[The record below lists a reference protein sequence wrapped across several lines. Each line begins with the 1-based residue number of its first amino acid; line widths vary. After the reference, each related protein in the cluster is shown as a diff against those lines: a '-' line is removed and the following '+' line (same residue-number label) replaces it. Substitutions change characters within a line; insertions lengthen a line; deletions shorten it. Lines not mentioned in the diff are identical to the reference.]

1 MKKIIPALIFT
12 AAAAG
17 ATAIYIKKKLF
28 DNNKVKLIELE
39 FQQDEDNPD
48 SSEVHQQ
55 DEVLVEV
62 NVLPQHETKVEAN
75 VEQNENVELAS
86 DNEEVDSIQDE
97 ESVEQNENVELA
109 SNNEEVNSIQEEE
122 SVEQSENV
130 EFVSDNEEVD
140 TIQDEETVDDVQN
153 EEIEDVEQSEEVQ
166 DGLLT
171 EEEIVEEIEPVISD
185 EELSEIEQIVDQ
197 FVTQQQSE
205 KTESIAD
212 DHLSFQEDQVDTVAQ
227 IDDITTEIDQI
238 IGDIINQDETSNE
251 TLGQDEIETIVDEN
265 TIDDLISNLEEQKAN
280 QQAMDDIE
288 QLIED
293 EVKSIDESEMSDDE
307 LIEKFSKQYP
317 AVSQKRIS
325 LILTTIDRMLDAVGK
340 CDYITLQHF
349 IEFEDEKQKESFSK
363 ISSTVGYETEPSR
376 KNKELIL
383 SAIVINNRLT
393 IAHTILSLS
402 DNAADYHGNY
412 NGWAVKSTE

>member
-39 FQQDEDNPD
+39 FQQNEDNPG
-48 SSEVHQQ
+48 STEVQQQ

-62 NVLPQHETKVEAN
+62 NVLPQHETKVEET
-75 VEQNENVELAS
+75 VEQNENVEFVS
-86 DNEEVDSIQDE
+86 DTEEVDSIQDE
-97 ESVEQNENVELA
+97 ET
-109 SNNEEVNSIQEEE
+109 
-122 SVEQSENV
+122 VEQSEND

-140 TIQDEETVDDVQN
+140 SAQDEETVDDVQN
-153 EEIEDVEQSEEVQ
+153 EEIEDVEQIEDVQ
-166 DGLLT
+166 DELLT

-212 DHLSFQEDQVDTVAQ
+212 DHLSLQEYQVDTVAQ

-349 IEFEDEKQKESFSK
+349 IEFEDEKQKESFSQ

>member
-39 FQQDEDNPD
+39 FQQDEENPD
-48 SSEVHQQ
+48 STEVHQQ

-62 NVLPQHETKVEAN
+62 NVLPQHDTKV
-75 VEQNENVELAS
+75 
-86 DNEEVDSIQDE
+86 E

-109 SNNEEVNSIQEEE
+109 SDTEEVDSIQDEET
-122 SVEQSENV
+122 VEQSENV

-140 TIQDEETVDDVQN
+140 SVQDEDTVDDLQN
-153 EEIEDVEQSEEVQ
+153 EEIEVEDVQ

-251 TLGQDEIETIVDEN
+251 ALGQDEIETIVDEN

-349 IEFEDEKQKESFSK
+349 IEFEDEKQKESFSQ
-363 ISSTVGYETEPSR
+363 ISSTVGYEMEPSR

-402 DNAADYHGNY
+402 NNAADYHGNY

>member
-39 FQQDEDNPD
+39 FQQDEDNPG
-48 SSEVHQQ
+48 STEVQQQ

-62 NVLPQHETKVEAN
+62 NVLPQHETKVEES

-97 ESVEQNENVELA
+97 E
-109 SNNEEVNSIQEEE
+109 
-122 SVEQSENV
+122 
-130 EFVSDNEEVD
+130 
-140 TIQDEETVDDVQN
+140 TVDDVQN
-153 EEIEDVEQSEEVQ
+153 EEIEDEDVQ

-171 EEEIVEEIEPVISD
+171 EEEEIVEEIEPVISD

-212 DHLSFQEDQVDTVAQ
+212 DHLSLQENQVDTVAQ

-349 IEFEDEKQKESFSK
+349 IEFEDEKQKESFSQ

>member
-39 FQQDEDNPD
+39 FQQDEDNPG
-48 SSEVHQQ
+48 STEVQQQ

-62 NVLPQHETKVEAN
+62 NVLPQHETKVEET

-97 ESVEQNENVELA
+97 ET
-109 SNNEEVNSIQEEE
+109 
-122 SVEQSENV
+122 VEQSENV
-130 EFVSDNEEVD
+130 EFASDNEEVD
-140 TIQDEETVDDVQN
+140 SIQDEETVDDVQN

-197 FVTQQQSE
+197 FVTKQQSE

-212 DHLSFQEDQVDTVAQ
+212 DHLSLQEDQVDTVAQ

-349 IEFEDEKQKESFSK
+349 IEFEDEKQKESFSQ

>member
-39 FQQDEDNPD
+39 FQQDEDNPG
-48 SSEVHQQ
+48 STEVHQQ

-62 NVLPQHETKVEAN
+62 NVLPQHETKVEES

-86 DNEEVDSIQDE
+86 DNEKVDSIQDE
-97 ESVEQNENVELA
+97 ETVEQNENVELA
-109 SNNEEVNSIQEEE
+109 SDTEEVDSIQEEE

-140 TIQDEETVDDVQN
+140 SIQDEETVDDVQN
-153 EEIEDVEQSEEVQ
+153 EEIEDEEVQ

-251 TLGQDEIETIVDEN
+251 TLSQDEIETIVDEN

-349 IEFEDEKQKESFSK
+349 IEFEDEKQKESFSQ

>member
-39 FQQDEDNPD
+39 FQQDEDNPG
-48 SSEVHQQ
+48 STEVQQQ

-62 NVLPQHETKVEAN
+62 NVLPQHETKIEET

-86 DNEEVDSIQDE
+86 DNEKVDSIQDE
-97 ESVEQNENVELA
+97 ETVEQSENVELA
-109 SNNEEVNSIQEEE
+109 SDNEEVNSIQEEE

-140 TIQDEETVDDVQN
+140 SVQDEDTVDDLQN
-153 EEIEDVEQSEEVQ
+153 EEIEVEDVQ

-349 IEFEDEKQKESFSK
+349 IEFEDEKQKESFSQ
-363 ISSTVGYETEPSR
+363 ISSTVGYEMEPSR

>member
-39 FQQDEDNPD
+39 FQQDEDNPG
-48 SSEVHQQ
+48 STEVQQQ

-62 NVLPQHETKVEAN
+62 NVLPQHETKVEET

-97 ESVEQNENVELA
+97 E
-109 SNNEEVNSIQEEE
+109 
-122 SVEQSENV
+122 
-130 EFVSDNEEVD
+130 
-140 TIQDEETVDDVQN
+140 TVDDVQN
-153 EEIEDVEQSEEVQ
+153 EEIEDEDVQ

-212 DHLSFQEDQVDTVAQ
+212 DHLSLQENQVDTVAQ

-325 LILTTIDRMLDAVGK
+325 LILTTIAFFFSSISDFLASNSSNFLDNSYL
-340 CDYITLQHF
+340 D
-349 IEFEDEKQKESFSK
+349 S
-363 ISSTVGYETEPSR
+363 
-376 KNKELIL
+376 ELIVSTISNLNL
-383 SAIVINNRLT
+383 SFPK
-393 IAHTILSLS
+393 SLIS
-402 DNAADYHGNY
+402 FY
-412 NGWAVKSTE
+412 KEFLI

>member
-39 FQQDEDNPD
+39 FQQDEDNPG
-48 SSEVHQQ
+48 STEVHQQ

-62 NVLPQHETKVEAN
+62 NVLPQHETKVEES

-86 DNEEVDSIQDE
+86 DNEKVDSIQDE
-97 ESVEQNENVELA
+97 ETVEQNENVELA
-109 SNNEEVNSIQEEE
+109 SDTEEVDSIQEEE

-140 TIQDEETVDDVQN
+140 SIQDEETVDDVQN
-153 EEIEDVEQSEEVQ
+153 EEIEDEEVQ

-205 KTESIAD
+205 KTENVTD

-251 TLGQDEIETIVDEN
+251 TLSQDEIETIVDEN

-349 IEFEDEKQKESFSK
+349 IEFEDEKQKESFSQ
-363 ISSTVGYETEPSR
+363 ISSTVGYEMEPSR

>member
-39 FQQDEDNPD
+39 FQQDEDIPD
-48 SSEVHQQ
+48 STEVHQQ

-62 NVLPQHETKVEAN
+62 NVLPQHETKVEET

-86 DNEEVDSIQDE
+86 DNEEVNSIQDE
-97 ESVEQNENVELA
+97 ET
-109 SNNEEVNSIQEEE
+109 
-122 SVEQSENV
+122 VEQSENV

-140 TIQDEETVDDVQN
+140 SIQEEESVEQSEKVEFVSDNEEVDSIQDEETVDDVQN
-153 EEIEDVEQSEEVQ
+153 EEIEDEEVQ

-251 TLGQDEIETIVDEN
+251 TLGQDEIETVVDEN

-349 IEFEDEKQKESFSK
+349 IEFEDEKQKESFSQ

>member
-48 SSEVHQQ
+48 STEVHQQ

-62 NVLPQHETKVEAN
+62 NVLPQHETKVEES
-75 VEQNENVELAS
+75 VEQHEKVELAS
-86 DNEEVDSIQDE
+86 DNEEVNSIQDE
-97 ESVEQNENVELA
+97 ET
-109 SNNEEVNSIQEEE
+109 
-122 SVEQSENV
+122 VEQSENV

-140 TIQDEETVDDVQN
+140 SIQDEETVDDVQN
-153 EEIEDVEQSEEVQ
+153 EEIEDVEQIEDVH

-212 DHLSFQEDQVDTVAQ
+212 DHLSLQEDQVDTVAQ

-251 TLGQDEIETIVDEN
+251 TLNQDEIETIVDEN

-349 IEFEDEKQKESFSK
+349 IEFEDEKQKESFSQ

>member
-39 FQQDEDNPD
+39 FQQDEDNPG
-48 SSEVHQQ
+48 STEVHQQ

-62 NVLPQHETKVEAN
+62 NVLPQHETKVEES

-86 DNEEVDSIQDE
+86 DNEKVDSIQDE
-97 ESVEQNENVELA
+97 ETVEQNENVELA
-109 SNNEEVNSIQEEE
+109 SDTEEVDSIQEEE

-140 TIQDEETVDDVQN
+140 SIQDEETVNDVQN
-153 EEIEDVEQSEEVQ
+153 EEIEDEEVQ

-251 TLGQDEIETIVDEN
+251 TLGQDEIETVVDEN

-349 IEFEDEKQKESFSK
+349 IEFEDEKQKESFSQ

>member
-39 FQQDEDNPD
+39 FQQDEDIPD
-48 SSEVHQQ
+48 STEVQQQ

-62 NVLPQHETKVEAN
+62 NVLPQHETKVEET
-75 VEQNENVELAS
+75 VEQNENVELVS
-86 DNEEVDSIQDE
+86 D
-97 ESVEQNENVELA
+97 
-109 SNNEEVNSIQEEE
+109 NEEVNSIQEEE
-122 SVEQSENV
+122 SVEQSENDK
-130 EFVSDNEEVD
+130 FVSDNEEVNSV
-140 TIQDEETVDDVQN
+140 QDEETVDDVQN
-153 EEIEDVEQSEEVQ
+153 EEIEDAEVQ

-205 KTESIAD
+205 KTENVTD

-251 TLGQDEIETIVDEN
+251 ALGQDEIETIVDEN

-349 IEFEDEKQKESFSK
+349 IEFEDEKQKESFSQ
-363 ISSTVGYETEPSR
+363 ISSTVGYEMEPSR

>member
-39 FQQDEDNPD
+39 FQQDEDNPG
-48 SSEVHQQ
+48 STEVHQQ

-62 NVLPQHETKVEAN
+62 NVLPQHETKVEET
-75 VEQNENVELAS
+75 VEQSENVELAS
-86 DNEEVDSIQDE
+86 D
-97 ESVEQNENVELA
+97 
-109 SNNEEVNSIQEEE
+109 NEEVNSIQEEE

-140 TIQDEETVDDVQN
+140 SIQDEETVDDVQN
-153 EEIEDVEQSEEVQ
+153 EEIADENVQ

-349 IEFEDEKQKESFSK
+349 IEFEDEKQKESFSQ
-363 ISSTVGYETEPSR
+363 ISSTVGYEMEPSR

>member
-39 FQQDEDNPD
+39 FQQDEDNPG
-48 SSEVHQQ
+48 STEVHQQ

-62 NVLPQHETKVEAN
+62 NVLPQHETKVEES

-86 DNEEVDSIQDE
+86 DNEKVDSIQDE
-97 ESVEQNENVELA
+97 ETVEQNENVELA
-109 SNNEEVNSIQEEE
+109 SDTEEVDSIQEEE

-140 TIQDEETVDDVQN
+140 SIQDEETVDDVQN
-153 EEIEDVEQSEEVQ
+153 EEIEDEEVQ

-251 TLGQDEIETIVDEN
+251 ALGQDEIETIVDEN

-349 IEFEDEKQKESFSK
+349 IEFEDEKQKESFSQ
-363 ISSTVGYETEPSR
+363 ISSTVGYEMEPSR

>member
-39 FQQDEDNPD
+39 FQQDEDNPG
-48 SSEVHQQ
+48 STEVHQQ

-62 NVLPQHETKVEAN
+62 NVLPQHETKVEET

-86 DNEEVDSIQDE
+86 DTEEVD
-97 ESVEQNENVELA
+97 
-109 SNNEEVNSIQEEE
+109 SIQEEE
-122 SVEQSENV
+122 SVEQSEKV

-140 TIQDEETVDDVQN
+140 SIQDEETVDDVQN
-153 EEIEDVEQSEEVQ
+153 EEIEDEEVQ

-251 TLGQDEIETIVDEN
+251 TLGQDEIETVVDEN

-349 IEFEDEKQKESFSK
+349 IEFEDEKQKESFSQ

>member
-39 FQQDEDNPD
+39 FQQDEDNPG
-48 SSEVHQQ
+48 STEVHQQ

-62 NVLPQHETKVEAN
+62 NVLPQHETKVEESVEQNENVELASDN
-75 VEQNENVELAS
+75 EKVDSIQDEETVEQNENVELAS
-86 DNEEVDSIQDE
+86 DNEEVNSIQDE
-97 ESVEQNENVELA
+97 ET
-109 SNNEEVNSIQEEE
+109 
-122 SVEQSENV
+122 VEQSENV

-140 TIQDEETVDDVQN
+140 SIQDEETVDDVQN
-153 EEIEDVEQSEEVQ
+153 EEIEDEEVQ

-251 TLGQDEIETIVDEN
+251 ALGQDEIETIVDKN

-349 IEFEDEKQKESFSK
+349 IEFEDEKQKESFSQ

>member
-39 FQQDEDNPD
+39 FQQDEDNPG
-48 SSEVHQQ
+48 STEVHQQ

-62 NVLPQHETKVEAN
+62 NVLPQHETKVEES

-86 DNEEVDSIQDE
+86 DNEKVDSIQDE
-97 ESVEQNENVELA
+97 ETVEQNENVELA
-109 SNNEEVNSIQEEE
+109 SDTEEVDSIQEEE

-140 TIQDEETVDDVQN
+140 SIQDEETVDDVQN
-153 EEIEDVEQSEEVQ
+153 EEIEDEEVQ

-205 KTESIAD
+205 KTENVTD

-251 TLGQDEIETIVDEN
+251 TLGQDEIETVVDEN

-349 IEFEDEKQKESFSK
+349 IEFEDEKQKESFSQ
-363 ISSTVGYETEPSR
+363 ISSTVGYEMEPSR

>member
-39 FQQDEDNPD
+39 FQQDEDNPG
-48 SSEVHQQ
+48 STEVHQQ

-62 NVLPQHETKVEAN
+62 NVLPQHEIKVEET

-97 ESVEQNENVELA
+97 ET
-109 SNNEEVNSIQEEE
+109 
-122 SVEQSENV
+122 VEQSENV

-140 TIQDEETVDDVQN
+140 SVQDEETVDDVQN
-153 EEIEDVEQSEEVQ
+153 EEIEVEEVQ

-251 TLGQDEIETIVDEN
+251 ALGQDEIETIVDEN

-349 IEFEDEKQKESFSK
+349 IEFEDEKQKESFSQ
-363 ISSTVGYETEPSR
+363 ISSTVGYEMEPSR

>member
-39 FQQDEDNPD
+39 FQQDEDNPG
-48 SSEVHQQ
+48 STEVHQQ

-62 NVLPQHETKVEAN
+62 NVLPQHETKVEES

-86 DNEEVDSIQDE
+86 DNEKVDSIQDE
-97 ESVEQNENVELA
+97 ETVEQNENVELA
-109 SNNEEVNSIQEEE
+109 SDTEEVDSIQEEE

-140 TIQDEETVDDVQN
+140 SIQDEETVDDVQN
-153 EEIEDVEQSEEVQ
+153 EEIEDEDVQ

-251 TLGQDEIETIVDEN
+251 TLGQDEIETVVDEN

-349 IEFEDEKQKESFSK
+349 IEFEDEKQKESFSQ
-363 ISSTVGYETEPSR
+363 ISSTVGYEMEPSR

>member
-39 FQQDEDNPD
+39 FQQDEDNPG
-48 SSEVHQQ
+48 STEVHQQ

-62 NVLPQHETKVEAN
+62 NVLPQHETKIEAN
-75 VEQNENVELAS
+75 VEQSENVELAS
-86 DNEEVDSIQDE
+86 D
-97 ESVEQNENVELA
+97 
-109 SNNEEVNSIQEEE
+109 NEEVNSIQEEE
-122 SVEQSENV
+122 SVEQSEHV

-140 TIQDEETVDDVQN
+140 SIQDEETVDDVQN
-153 EEIEDVEQSEEVQ
+153 EEIEDEEVQ

-349 IEFEDEKQKESFSK
+349 IEFEDEKQKESFSQ

>member
-39 FQQDEDNPD
+39 FQQDEENPD
-48 SSEVHQQ
+48 STEVQQQ

-62 NVLPQHETKVEAN
+62 NVLPQHETKVEES

-86 DNEEVDSIQDE
+86 DNEKVDSIQDE
-97 ESVEQNENVELA
+97 ET
-109 SNNEEVNSIQEEE
+109 
-122 SVEQSENV
+122 VEQSENV

-140 TIQDEETVDDVQN
+140 SIQDEETVDDVQN
-153 EEIEDVEQSEEVQ
+153 DEIEDEDVQ

-205 KTESIAD
+205 KTENVTD

-349 IEFEDEKQKESFSK
+349 IEFEDEKQKESFSQ
-363 ISSTVGYETEPSR
+363 ISSTVGYEMEPSR

>member
-39 FQQDEDNPD
+39 FQQDEDNPG
-48 SSEVHQQ
+48 STEVQQQ

-62 NVLPQHETKVEAN
+62 NVLPQHETKIEET

-86 DNEEVDSIQDE
+86 DNEEVNSIQDE
-97 ESVEQNENVELA
+97 ET
-109 SNNEEVNSIQEEE
+109 
-122 SVEQSENV
+122 VEQSENV

-140 TIQDEETVDDVQN
+140 SIQDEETVDDVQN
-153 EEIEDVEQSEEVQ
+153 EEIEDAEVQ

-251 TLGQDEIETIVDEN
+251 TLSQDEIETIVDEN

-349 IEFEDEKQKESFSK
+349 IEFEDEKQKESFSQ

>member
-39 FQQDEDNPD
+39 FQQDEDNPG
-48 SSEVHQQ
+48 STEVHQQ

-62 NVLPQHETKVEAN
+62 NVLPQHEIKVEET

-97 ESVEQNENVELA
+97 ET
-109 SNNEEVNSIQEEE
+109 
-122 SVEQSENV
+122 VEQSENV

-140 TIQDEETVDDVQN
+140 SVQDEETVDDVQN
-153 EEIEDVEQSEEVQ
+153 EEIEVEEVQ

-205 KTESIAD
+205 KTENVTD

-251 TLGQDEIETIVDEN
+251 TLSQDEIETIVDEN

-349 IEFEDEKQKESFSK
+349 IEFEDEKQKESFSQ
-363 ISSTVGYETEPSR
+363 ISSTVGYEMEPSR

>member
-39 FQQDEDNPD
+39 FQQDEENPD
-48 SSEVHQQ
+48 STEVHQQ

-62 NVLPQHETKVEAN
+62 NVLPQHETKIEET

-86 DNEEVDSIQDE
+86 DNEKVDS
-97 ESVEQNENVELA
+97 
-109 SNNEEVNSIQEEE
+109 
-122 SVEQSENV
+122 
-130 EFVSDNEEVD
+130 
-140 TIQDEETVDDVQN
+140 IQDEETVDDVQN
-153 EEIEDVEQSEEVQ
+153 EEIEDEDVQ
-166 DGLLT
+166 DRLLT

-349 IEFEDEKQKESFSK
+349 IEFEDEKQKESFSQ

>member
-39 FQQDEDNPD
+39 FQQDEDIPD
-48 SSEVHQQ
+48 STEVHQQ

-62 NVLPQHETKVEAN
+62 NVLPQHETKVEET

-86 DNEEVDSIQDE
+86 DNEEVNSIQDE
-97 ESVEQNENVELA
+97 ET
-109 SNNEEVNSIQEEE
+109 
-122 SVEQSENV
+122 VEQSENV

-140 TIQDEETVDDVQN
+140 SIQEEESVEQSEKVEFVSDNEEVDSIQDEETVDDVQN
-153 EEIEDVEQSEEVQ
+153 EEIEDEEVQ

-251 TLGQDEIETIVDEN
+251 ALGQDEIETIVDEN

-349 IEFEDEKQKESFSK
+349 IEFEDEKQKESFSQ

>member
-39 FQQDEDNPD
+39 FQQDEDNPG
-48 SSEVHQQ
+48 STEVHQQ

-62 NVLPQHETKVEAN
+62 NVLPQHETKVEES

-86 DNEEVDSIQDE
+86 DNEKVDSIQDE
-97 ESVEQNENVELA
+97 ETVEQNENVELA
-109 SNNEEVNSIQEEE
+109 SDTEEVDSIQEEE

-140 TIQDEETVDDVQN
+140 SIQDEETVDDVQN
-153 EEIEDVEQSEEVQ
+153 EEIEDEDVQ

-251 TLGQDEIETIVDEN
+251 ALGQDEIETIVDEN

-349 IEFEDEKQKESFSK
+349 IEFEDEKQKESFSQ
-363 ISSTVGYETEPSR
+363 ISSTVGYEMEPSR

>member
-39 FQQDEDNPD
+39 FQQDEENPG
-48 SSEVHQQ
+48 STEVHQQ

-62 NVLPQHETKVEAN
+62 NVLPQHETKIEET

-86 DNEEVDSIQDE
+86 DNEKVDSIQDE
-97 ESVEQNENVELA
+97 ETVEQSENVELA
-109 SNNEEVNSIQEEE
+109 SDNEEVNSIQEEE

-140 TIQDEETVDDVQN
+140 SVQDEETVDDVQN
-153 EEIEDVEQSEEVQ
+153 EEIEDAEVQ

-212 DHLSFQEDQVDTVAQ
+212 DHLSLQEDQVDTVAQ

-349 IEFEDEKQKESFSK
+349 IEFEDEKQKESFSQ

>member
-39 FQQDEDNPD
+39 FQQDEDNPG
-48 SSEVHQQ
+48 STEVHQQ

-62 NVLPQHETKVEAN
+62 NVLPQHEIKVEET

-86 DNEEVDSIQDE
+86 DTEEVD
-97 ESVEQNENVELA
+97 
-109 SNNEEVNSIQEEE
+109 SIQEEE
-122 SVEQSENV
+122 SVEQSEKV
-130 EFVSDNEEVD
+130 EFVSDDEEVD
-140 TIQDEETVDDVQN
+140 SIQDEETVDDVQN
-153 EEIEDVEQSEEVQ
+153 EEIEDEEVQ

-251 TLGQDEIETIVDEN
+251 ALGQDEIETIVDEN

-349 IEFEDEKQKESFSK
+349 IEFEDEKQKESFSQ
-363 ISSTVGYETEPSR
+363 ISSTVGYEMEPSR

>member
-39 FQQDEDNPD
+39 FQQDEDNPG
-48 SSEVHQQ
+48 STEVHQQ

-62 NVLPQHETKVEAN
+62 NVLPQHEIKVEET

-86 DNEEVDSIQDE
+86 DNEKVD
-97 ESVEQNENVELA
+97 
-109 SNNEEVNSIQEEE
+109 SIQEEE

-140 TIQDEETVDDVQN
+140 SIQDEETVDDVQN
-153 EEIEDVEQSEEVQ
+153 EEIEDEEVQ

-251 TLGQDEIETIVDEN
+251 TLSQDEIETIVDEN

-349 IEFEDEKQKESFSK
+349 IEFEDEKQKESFSQ
-363 ISSTVGYETEPSR
+363 ISSTVGYEMEPSR

>member
-39 FQQDEDNPD
+39 FQQDEDNPG
-48 SSEVHQQ
+48 STEVHQQ

-62 NVLPQHETKVEAN
+62 NVLPQHETKVEES

-86 DNEEVDSIQDE
+86 DNEKVDSIQDE
-97 ESVEQNENVELA
+97 ETVEQNENVELA
-109 SNNEEVNSIQEEE
+109 SDTEEVDSIQDEET
-122 SVEQSENV
+122 VEQSENV

-140 TIQDEETVDDVQN
+140 SVQDKETVDDVQN
-153 EEIEDVEQSEEVQ
+153 EEIEVEEVQ

-205 KTESIAD
+205 KTENVTD

-251 TLGQDEIETIVDEN
+251 TLSQDEIETIVDEN

-349 IEFEDEKQKESFSK
+349 IEFEDEKQKESFSQ
-363 ISSTVGYETEPSR
+363 ISSTVGYEMEPSR

>member
-39 FQQDEDNPD
+39 FQQDEDIPD
-48 SSEVHQQ
+48 STEVHQQ

-62 NVLPQHETKVEAN
+62 NVLPQHETKVEET

-86 DNEEVDSIQDE
+86 DNEEVNSIQDE
-97 ESVEQNENVELA
+97 ET
-109 SNNEEVNSIQEEE
+109 
-122 SVEQSENV
+122 VEQSENV

-140 TIQDEETVDDVQN
+140 SIQEEESVEQSEKVEFVSDNEEVDSIQDEETVDDVQN
-153 EEIEDVEQSEEVQ
+153 EEIEDEDVQ

-251 TLGQDEIETIVDEN
+251 TLGQDEIETVVDEN

-349 IEFEDEKQKESFSK
+349 IEFEDEKQKESFSQ

>member
-39 FQQDEDNPD
+39 FQQDEDNPG
-48 SSEVHQQ
+48 STEVHQQ

-62 NVLPQHETKVEAN
+62 NVLPQHETKVEET
-75 VEQNENVELAS
+75 VEQSEHVELAS
-86 DNEEVDSIQDE
+86 D
-97 ESVEQNENVELA
+97 
-109 SNNEEVNSIQEEE
+109 NEEVNSIQEEE

-140 TIQDEETVDDVQN
+140 SIQDEETVDDVQN
-153 EEIEDVEQSEEVQ
+153 EEIEDEEVQ

-349 IEFEDEKQKESFSK
+349 IEFEDEKQKESFSQ

>member
-39 FQQDEDNPD
+39 FQQDEDIPD
-48 SSEVHQQ
+48 STEVHQQ

-62 NVLPQHETKVEAN
+62 NVLPQHETKVEET

-86 DNEEVDSIQDE
+86 DNEKVDSIQDE
-97 ESVEQNENVELA
+97 ETVEQSENVELA
-109 SNNEEVNSIQEEE
+109 SDNEEVNSIQEEE

-153 EEIEDVEQSEEVQ
+153 EEIEDEDVQ

-349 IEFEDEKQKESFSK
+349 IEFEDEKQKESFSQ

>member
-39 FQQDEDNPD
+39 FQQDEDNPN
-48 SSEVHQQ
+48 STEVQQQ

-62 NVLPQHETKVEAN
+62 NVLPQHETKIEET

-86 DNEEVDSIQDE
+86 DNEKVDSIQDE
-97 ESVEQNENVELA
+97 ETVEQSENVELA
-109 SNNEEVNSIQEEE
+109 SDNEEVNSIQEEE

-140 TIQDEETVDDVQN
+140 SIQDEETVDDVQN
-153 EEIEDVEQSEEVQ
+153 EEIEDAEVQ

-349 IEFEDEKQKESFSK
+349 IEFEDEKQKESFSQ
-363 ISSTVGYETEPSR
+363 ISSTVGYEMEPSR

-402 DNAADYHGNY
+402 DNAADYRGNY